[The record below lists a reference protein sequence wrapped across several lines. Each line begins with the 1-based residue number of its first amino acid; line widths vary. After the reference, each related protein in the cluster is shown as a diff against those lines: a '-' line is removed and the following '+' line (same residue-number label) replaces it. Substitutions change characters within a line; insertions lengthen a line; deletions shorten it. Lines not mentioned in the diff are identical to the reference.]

1 MTLNP
6 NLYLWIMKCCRVI
19 ILLFFIGCQNNE
31 ADAPELFTEEAQSI
45 ASTGVLM
52 SAEIREIGPVRPVNF
67 GFLWDTQPDLTMAA
81 ASNKYF
87 GGSTSETRKFSIQLS
102 NLTASTKY
110 YYRGFAANGDYS
122 KIYYGNVVTFTTL
135 P

>member
-1 MTLNP
+1 
-6 NLYLWIMKCCRVI
+6 MKHWRVF

-31 ADAPELFTEEAQSI
+31 ADAPELFTEEAQAI

-52 SAEIREIGPVRPVNF
+52 GAEIKEIGPVRPVNY
-67 GFLWDTQPDLTMAA
+67 GFLWDAQPDLTMAA
-81 ASNKYF
+81 AANKYI
-87 GGSTSETRKFSIQLS
+87 GGSTMDTRKFSIQLN
-102 NLTASTKY
+102 NLPASTKY